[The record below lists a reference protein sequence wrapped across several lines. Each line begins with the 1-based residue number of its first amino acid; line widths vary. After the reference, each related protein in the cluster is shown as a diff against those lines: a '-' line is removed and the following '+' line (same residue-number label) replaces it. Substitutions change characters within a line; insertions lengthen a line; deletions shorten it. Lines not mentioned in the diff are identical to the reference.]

1 MTELSQDAQRN
12 DDDDDNDDD
21 KMKQKLSILLIL
33 ILFLGSCNVR
43 KQLAKADLM
52 YESGEY
58 FNAVNRYKKVNR
70 RLKGKENKQLK
81 GEVNYKMGICYWR
94 LSDFQRSAKCMQT
107 AIKSKTG
114 NDTALLYLGKAML
127 AQQRYKEASTAFHA
141 YLIIDPDNQEAQE
154 GLQSVEQMPKLKKG
168 FTRYRL
174 EEFKHFNS
182 RKNSDFCPMFVG
194 MEDDNIVMFTSNRN
208 SSLTG
213 RKNKKKEPINGI
225 TGVADNDLY
234 MCHRNKA
241 GKWETVT
248 TAQGAINTSEDDG
261 VCCFTRDG
269 RTCYFTHCDANR
281 AGGQIFKAQRSGMEW
296 TEPVEVKLFD
306 DSTITVGH
314 PALNENG
321 NRLYFVTD
329 NSRGTGGRDIWFA
342 DQLEDGSW
350 GIPSE
355 MPAPINTKGDEM
367 FPYVFND
374 TTLYFASNGH
384 VGLGGLD
391 LYVATCDT
399 AGHWTVHNLLAPM
412 NSPSDDFGIT
422 FNSTRNE
429 GFFSSNRNQRK
440 AIDRIYHFFFDP
452 IVYAIEG
459 KIVDEAGQPVSE
471 AIIRLVGDNGDIIK
485 SRAKMDG
492 TYSVNLTVGG
502 ARYAMM
508 ASKRGYLNAS
518 YKFNTFRIE
527 GSKLFTNDFTLV
539 SLNKAVKMD
548 NIFYEFGKWTL
559 TPESEAGLKSLMKVL
574 TDNPNITIEI
584 SAHTDMVGSEE
595 SNNEL
600 SFKRAQS
607 VVNWLIA
614 SGIDPARITPKGY
627 GESKPV
633 VVSSELAKQYKF
645 LKEGDELTPEFI
657 MNLKSEQQEIC
668 NQINRRTEFKVLK
681 TTYKLY

>member
-1 MTELSQDAQRN
+1 
-12 DDDDDNDDD
+12 
-21 KMKQKLSILLIL
+21 MKQRISILIIL
-33 ILFLGSCNVR
+33 LMALGSCSVK

-58 FNAVNRYKKVNR
+58 YNAVNRYKRVSR
-70 RLKGKENKQLK
+70 RLKGKENKRLK

-94 LSDFQRSAKCMQT
+94 MSDFTRTAKCMQT
-107 AIKSKTG
+107 SLKMKTG
-114 NDTALLYLGKAML
+114 NDTANLYLGKAFL
-127 AQQRYKEASTAFHA
+127 AMQKYKEAKNAFNS
-141 YLIIDPDNQEAQE
+141 YMTFDPTNTEVRE
-154 GLQSVEQMPKLKKG
+154 GLLSVEQASQLRKG

-182 RKNSDFCPMFVG
+182 RRNSDFCPMFVG
-194 MEDDNIVMFTSNRN
+194 MEDDNTVMFTSNRDN
-208 SSLTG
+208 GGSGKKS
-213 RKNKKKEPINGI
+213 KKKEKVSGI
-225 TGVADNDLY
+225 TGVANNNVY

-248 TAQGAINTSEDDG
+248 IAQGSINSAEDDG
-261 VCCFTRDG
+261 VTCFTRDG
-269 RTCYFTHCDANR
+269 RTCYFTHCDASR
-281 AGGQIFKAQRSGMEW
+281 EGGQIYKTQRSGTEW
-296 TEPVEVKLFD
+296 TEPTEVKLFD

-321 NRLYFVTD
+321 DRLYFVTD
-329 NSRGTGGRDIWFA
+329 NHRGTGGRDIWFV

-350 GIPSE
+350 GIPEE
-355 MPAPINTKGDEM
+355 MPDPVNTTGDEM

-391 LYVATCDT
+391 LYVATRDT
-399 AGHWTVHNLLAPM
+399 AGHWNVRNLLAPM
-412 NSPSDDFGIT
+412 NSPWDDFGIT
-422 FNSTRNE
+422 FNATRTE

-440 AIDRIYHFFFDP
+440 AIDKIYHFYFDP

-459 KIVDEAGQPVSE
+459 KVVDETGQPVSE

-485 SRAKMDG
+485 SRARMDG
-492 TYSVNLTVGG
+492 TYSINLTVSG

-508 ASKRGYLNAS
+508 ASKRGFLNS
-518 YKFNTFRIE
+518 SHQFNTFRIE
-527 GSKLFTNDFTLV
+527 GSKVFTNDFTLV

-559 TPESEAGLKSLMKVL
+559 TPESEEGLKSLMKVL

-584 SAHTDMVGSEE
+584 SAHTDMVGSDVT
-595 SNNEL
+595 NNEL
-600 SFKRAQS
+600 SLKRAQS
-607 VVNWLIA
+607 VVNWLIKA
-614 SGIDPARITPKGY
+614 GVDPARITPKGY
-627 GESKPV
+627 GKSKPV
-633 VVSSELAKQYKF
+633 IVSAELAKKYKF
-645 LKEGDELTPEFI
+645 LKEGDELTPDFI
-657 MNLKSEQQEIC
+657 LNLKPEQQEIC